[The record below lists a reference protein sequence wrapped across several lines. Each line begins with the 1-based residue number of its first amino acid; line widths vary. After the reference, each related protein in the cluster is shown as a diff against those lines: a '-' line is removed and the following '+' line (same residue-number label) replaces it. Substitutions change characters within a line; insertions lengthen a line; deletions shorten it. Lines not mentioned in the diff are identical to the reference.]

1 MTGTQITL
9 TSAQSQPFN
18 CLISLKVGSTFL
30 RNLIWVLDH
39 GAPYSTDEKAFPS
52 GLHSRTLS
60 REELADQVA
69 FFVVRDP
76 ISRFFSLYFDKIV
89 GKPENRFHFITD
101 KLTEHRI
108 FHDGVDL
115 TPSQHRENCMSLL
128 GFISVRLRGQM
139 NGPIN
144 PHWNKQIT
152 RVAPAITLGLKPLML
167 EKLEPQL
174 LQISAGKIDGL
185 ATALAMV
192 NSRNRSPRPIT
203 VDEILTPE
211 IYQKICSLYP
221 EDIQLYDLVKT
232 GWELLGHPPEIKL

>member
-1 MTGTQITL
+1 MSEARITL

-18 CLISLKVGSTFL
+18 CMISLKVGSTFL
-30 RNLIWVLDH
+30 RNLIWLLDH
-39 GAPYSTDEKAFPS
+39 GTPYSTDEKAFPS
-52 GLHSRTLS
+52 GLPSRTLT
-60 REELADQVA
+60 RAELADQVA

-76 ISRFFSLYFDKIV
+76 IARFFSLYFDKIV

-101 KLTEHRI
+101 KLKEHRV
-108 FHDGVDL
+108 FHDGTDL
-115 TPSQHRENCMSLL
+115 TPDQHRENCMSLL

-139 NGPIN
+139 KGPIN

-152 RVAPAITLGLKPLML
+152 RLTPAIEIGLTPLML

-174 LQISAGKIDGL
+174 LQISAGKVDGL
-185 ATALAMV
+185 AEALAKV
-192 NSRNRSPRPIT
+192 RSRNRSPKPIT
-203 VDEILTPE
+203 VDEVLTSE

-232 GWELLGHPPEIKL
+232 GWELNGHPPEIEL